1 MDGGVSVG
9 RKGGRKQVRKEWWR
23 KVTEGG
29 SREEIR
35 GRVRGY
41 YWKREISMVG
51 NKKHGGG
58 WLIWICTHAHMHTC
72 TQLHTRLHAEIRR
85 REAAS
90 PVQSWHIPYPV
101 Q

>member
-1 MDGGVSVG
+1 M
-9 RKGGRKQVRKEWWR
+9 RKEWWR
-23 KVTEGG
+23 KVTDGG
-29 SREEIR
+29 SREEMR

-41 YWKREISMVG
+41 YWKREIRSLVG

-58 WLIWICTHAHMHTC
+58 VVDTDMHTC

-90 PVQSWHIPYPV
+90 PVQSWHIPHPV